1 MKIFLRSMTLLAALL
16 LLSSC
21 YLPTGYD
28 LKIQILKDGRFAYE
42 YEGDLI
48 HLGFL
53 QDIGWK
59 KMLESGVEP
68 SEQVREI
75 WDARNVDEDDI
86 LAFDEQEKV
95 GVYERDLKRDRG
107 FSEVRYKG
115 QARYAVK
122 YRFQGDIN
130 ERRSFFFVRRNA
142 WFMRIARSAPGVVE
156 LTSNKLP
163 SDYRQELM
171 AGGFDA
177 WGTVRVWTDAQVEFH
192 NATSV
197 QEGSPALYTWEI
209 NSMEEPAPRMVI
221 AVTPEP

>member
-1 MKIFLRSMTLLAALL
+1 MKIFAKSIAVIVCLLALN
-16 LLSSC
+16 SC

-28 LKIQILKDGRFAYE
+28 LKIQILKDGRYAFE

-59 KMLESGVEP
+59 QMVEKGVEP

-75 WDARNVDEDDI
+75 WDARNVDEEDI
-86 LAFDEQEKV
+86 LAFNEDEKID
-95 GVYERDLKRDRG
+95 VYKRDLMRDKG

-122 YRFQGDIN
+122 YRYQGDIN
-130 ERRSFFFVRRNA
+130 ERPSYRFVRRNA
-142 WFMRIARSAPGVVE
+142 WFLRIVRTAPGVVE
-156 LTSNKLP
+156 LRSNKLP
-163 SDYRQELM
+163 EDYRRELI

-177 WGTVRVWTDAQVEFH
+177 WGRIRVWTDADVEFH
-192 NATSV
+192 NAGQVTQGDLAV
-197 QEGSPALYTWEI
+197 YTWDI
-209 NSMEEPAPRMVI
+209 RSMEDPAPRMVI
-221 AVTPEP
+221 AITPES